1 MNLTSKMDPKSKKNF
16 RKTQDQKVYAPWIHV
31 QMTSNFES
39 DISKHIKKKYQK
51 TPGKFFLKKIFFWF
65 MYPTHRRKEIH
76 EKTQNLENLRFYLIM
91 ISSFVFDCLNLK
103 RWLERSFHKRISIY
117 WKGNKF
123 LRVLVFYPREK
134 FFTPSPTTILIHTPR
149 RCVWFV

>member
-51 TPGKFFLKKIFFWF
+51 TPGKFFLKKIFFNI
-65 MYPTHRRKEIH
+65 MYSPRGF
-76 EKTQNLENLRFYLIM
+76 ENVQVWGHQFSFKDLMNTLI
-91 ISSFVFDCLNLK
+91 FVFNSVK
-103 RWLERSFHKRISIY
+103 WWLDRCFHVFTRGSLWIHLLSIQNFF
-117 WKGNKF
+117 K
-123 LRVLVFYPREK
+123 VLVFYP
-134 FFTPSPTTILIHTPR
+134 PLPHR
-149 RCVWFV
+149 RKG